1 MPDDQQYSLNDY
13 VETLIKDKQY
23 TTLTPAAH
31 EELKQ
36 DILQR
41 VHDYLLAKT
50 IAKLSDEQVKSL
62 NALLE
67 QKPSDDQVQQFIADS
82 IPDSASFIGDT
93 LFQFRQT
100 YLGLA

>member
-1 MPDDQQYSLNDY
+1 MSNDQEYTLEDFAA
-13 VETLIKDKQY
+13 TLIKDKQY
-23 TTLTPAAH
+23 KTLTPAAY
-31 EELKQ
+31 EELKH

-50 IAKLSDEQVKSL
+50 IEKLTDEQAKEL
-62 NALLE
+62 NELLKTQPPNE
-67 QKPSDDQVQQFIADS
+67 KIQDFISSS
-82 IPDSASFIGDT
+82 IPDSASFIGEN